1 MLRMKGIGQQFKIVS
16 MIPTTRIRPIAWT
29 PLLKPQLIPL
39 LAIRCPPMQ
48 ELDRD
53 LYLSYLSDRIQA
65 MVDALPEE
73 NRSDAVGQ
81 FQEEMFRTGLV
92 KDVGHCP
99 PDDAGVNLVMSNS
112 EIWEK
117 LSNLGVSQ
125 RLRKAKYPLIE
136 NLMAHQALMS
146 DRENPVDN
154 LTMWAWR
161 MGQVE

>member
-1 MLRMKGIGQQFKIVS
+1 
-16 MIPTTRIRPIAWT
+16 MIPTMPTRLIAWT
-29 PLLKPQLIPL
+29 PLLKPQLIRL
-39 LAIRCPPMQ
+39 LAIRCPSTQ
-48 ELDRD
+48 QLDRD
-53 LYLSYLSDRIQA
+53 LYLSYLSDRVQA

-73 NRSDAVGQ
+73 DHVDAVRQ
-81 FQEEMFRTGLV
+81 FQEEMFSTGLV
-92 KDVGHCP
+92 REVGFCP
-99 PDDAGVNLVMSNS
+99 ADEVGVTLVMSNS

-125 RLRKAKYPLIE
+125 RLRKARYPLIE